1 MQVGDLDTAKAIWD
15 AIKARH
21 VGAERVKE
29 ARLQTLMTE
38 FDRLKMKEE
47 DTIDVF
53 AGKLSKISSKSAF
66 LGETIEEPKLVKKY
80 LKCLPRKKYIH
91 MAASLEQMLDL
102 NTTPFEDIVGRLKA
116 FEERVADEEEETHED
131 TGKLMYTNADTT
143 SEGYGYNSRGRGR
156 SGRSNWRGRGR
167 GHRAFQQQREAYR
180 QGCSGDASH
189 ITCFKCDKQGHYAT
203 DCSGKH
209 LKLQETVE
217 KEDDDTEEADT
228 LMMHKV
234 VYLNEKRVNPAI
246 FET

>member
-143 SEGYGYNSRGRGR
+143 SEGYGITLEVEAAVVDLIGMEEVMAAGRFNNR
-156 SGRSNWRGRGR
+156 
-167 GHRAFQQQREAYR
+167 
-180 QGCSGDASH
+180 
-189 ITCFKCDKQGHYAT
+189 
-203 DCSGKH
+203 GKH
-209 LKLQETVE
+209 IDKDVVETPRISHVSS
-217 KEDDDTEEADT
+217 
-228 LMMHKV
+228 
-234 VYLNEKRVNPAI
+234 AI
-246 FET
+246 SKGITPRTVPTNT